1 MILIDIVTH
10 LFASSE
16 WEAPPSLVDQL
27 LQSSLLPIL
36 ESAFRNGSFLDM
48 AKEAPMYHSFCA
60 LTRALAGQKALS
72 PCLVEIDNRFK
83 PQQVEP
89 VYKLVAKLNDLA
101 TIFLNCLTETIG
113 GEK

>member
-1 MILIDIVTH
+1 VTH

-16 WEAPPSLVDQL
+16 WEAPTSLVDQL
-27 LQSSLLPIL
+27 LTSALLPIL

-48 AKEAPMYHSFCA
+48 AKEASMYHSFCA
-60 LTRALAGQKALS
+60 LTRALSGQKALA
-72 PCLVEIDNRFK
+72 PCLVEIDKRFK
-83 PQQVEP
+83 PTQVEP
-89 VYKLVAKLNDLA
+89 VYKLVSKLNDLA